1 MELDERK
8 IGSLET
14 DGFKIEDQERVE
26 SNETTETLSTPDFGL
41 PTELGDRE
49 DIKQVEALNPE
60 LITESPLEVESGS
73 ASEVISSAQK
83 SREAEVLESLINHG
97 VPLEDASDEMERVL
111 ALSADL
117 KE

>member
-8 IGSLET
+8 IGGVEN
-14 DGFKIEDQERVE
+14 DGFKIENQERVE
-26 SNETTETLSTPDFGL
+26 SNEATETLSTPDFGL
-41 PTELGDRE
+41 PTELGDSE
-49 DIKQVEALNPE
+49 DVKQVEALNSE
-60 LITESPLEVESGS
+60 SITESPIEVDSGS
-73 ASEVISSAQK
+73 AHEVISSAQK

-97 VPLEDASDEMERVL
+97 VPLENASDEMEQVL

>member
-1 MELDERK
+1 MELDKRQ
-8 IGSLET
+8 IGGVET
-14 DGFKIEDQERVE
+14 SGFNIENQERIE
-26 SNETTETLSTPDFGL
+26 SNEATETLSTPDFGL
-41 PTELGDRE
+41 PTELGDSE
-49 DIKQVEALNPE
+49 DVKQVEALNPE
-60 LITESPLEVESGS
+60 LIVESPIEVESGS

-97 VPLEDASDEMERVL
+97 VPLEDASDEMEKVL